1 MLPGLIVLCVPSG
14 LEFEAAGG
22 SIVGYCLSNN
32 LFAARALSP
41 GKHEQSMNL
50 ISLIIQ
56 AYMLSKVTHCALRRL
71 VYVIWYVS

>member
-1 MLPGLIVLCVPSG
+1 MLPGLIALCVPSG

-32 LFAARALSP
+32 LFASRALSP

-50 ISLIIQ
+50 ISLIIK
-56 AYMLSKVTHCALRRL
+56 AYMLSKVTHCAL